1 MGYSVTIGYFEDGQ
15 PGEVFVNG
23 AKVGSL
29 MAAVLGDG
37 AILVSLALQHGISPD
52 ELAKS
57 MSRLPSSMFN
67 EASARP
73 ASPIAA
79 AVDLLVSL

>member
-1 MGYSVTIGYFEDGQ
+1 MTSPASRSVHIILADL
-15 PGEVFVNG
+15 
-23 AKVGSL
+23 ADRL
-29 MAAVLGDG
+29 LGDG